1 MMNRRR
7 RGMIEKTDLL
17 DKSILYLSQAEK
29 NRKVKVINVENCGT
43 SGNRLCEL
51 GFMCSSSCMILRNDK
66 RHPVLLEIDGSAFAI
81 GRGLASK
88 IVIEYED

>member
-7 RGMIEKTDLL
+7 RRIIEQKDL
-17 DKSILYLSQAEK
+17 SNQEIIYLSQAEK
-29 NRKVKVINVENCGT
+29 NRKVKVMNVENCGEP
-43 SGNRLCEL
+43 GKRLCEL
-51 GFMCSSSCMILRNDK
+51 GFMCSSSCMVLRNDK

-88 IVIEYED
+88 IVIKYED